1 MKSGTVCSA
10 KPAVLTSETGISGMK
25 KQCKSKRMLNRWPH
39 AARLFNIRYT
49 SDFYFTENSIH
60 KFCKEF
66 SVVTMPARHTVC
78 GVSHIDE
85 TRIRCQISPLWQK

>member
-10 KPAVLTSETGISGMK
+10 KPAVLISETGISGMK
-25 KQCKSKRMLNRWPH
+25 KQRKSKRMLNRWPH
-39 AARLFNIRYT
+39 AALLFNIRYT

-66 SVVTMPARHTVC
+66 SVVTMPIRRRAARRQPRRT
-78 GVSHIDE
+78 GWGGW
-85 TRIRCQISPLWQK
+85 RAGWQRPG